1 MAETFRL
8 RIYNEIAQIQR
19 FSQKKMVD
27 VRVRMYADNQLIIN
41 LLAGKAARMV

>member
-19 FSQKKMVD
+19 FSQKKIVD
-27 VRVRMYADNQLIIN
+27 IRVRMYVDSQLIIN
-41 LLAGKAARMV
+41 LLAGKAPRME